1 MQKGDCQ
8 LNGNINWESFACQKY
23 QNVHSIDIYGISF
36 EIDFVSLFFYQNC
49 LFYGFLCFG
58 AVLW

>member
-36 EIDFVSLFFYQNC
+36 EIYFVSWFFD
-49 LFYGFLCFG
+49 
-58 AVLW
+58 